1 MRSQKQFVII
11 ISMSKQIDVLK
22 TMVINMKPTFKYM
35 TAASKEVIGQYDM
48 DDMMQISFSVDEGG
62 DVNLC
67 FGDSIKI
74 DDPYQLQQM
83 TEYAYPNNAEILYSK
98 QGLWLSMFIRHMDDF
113 SVMEVELEE

>member
-11 ISMSKQIDVLK
+11 ISMPKQIDVK

-35 TAASKEVIGQYDM
+35 TAASKEVIGQYGM

-83 TEYAYPNNAEILYSK
+83 TEYAYPNNAEVLHSK
-98 QGLWLSMFIRHMDDF
+98 HGLWLSMFIRHMDDF